1 MGRPYS
7 RDPLTKAG
15 VALGQQKGDIR
26 VKFRN
31 LGSVSVILA
40 ALLWSLDGLLRTQLY
55 SLPPAVVVFWEH
67 LLGFIL
73 ISPFI
78 LATLK
83 QFRKLTRKQWL
94 AIAGVSFL
102 SGALGTILY
111 TAALAQT
118 QYIPFSV
125 VVLLQQLQP
134 LFAITTAAIILK
146 EPLTRRF
153 GFLAAVALIA
163 AYWVAFPH
171 LTVNLSTGAGTLTA
185 ALFALGA
192 AIAWGTS
199 TAFSKYSLKDTSS
212 LHITAARFGLT
223 PLFAL
228 GFVFALGGGSKILT
242 VTPLQWQFIAL
253 ITLTTGFV
261 ALAIYYFGLKR
272 VPASR
277 SAILELTWPL
287 SALIT
292 GYAFLHQALTPT
304 QLIGS
309 IVLLGTVI
317 LIAKDAQAVEASEPQ
332 QLGLPHLQEA

>member
-1 MGRPYS
+1 MKYR
-7 RDPLTKAG
+7 K
-15 VALGQQKGDIR
+15 
-26 VKFRN
+26 

-67 LLGFIL
+67 ILGFIL

-83 QFRKLTRKQWL
+83 QFRKLTRKQWF

-111 TAALAQT
+111 TAALSQT
-118 QYIPFSV
+118 KYIPFSV

-134 LFAITTAAIILK
+134 IFAITTAAVILK
-146 EPLTRRF
+146 EPLTKRF
-153 GFLAAVALIA
+153 GFLAAIALVA
-163 AYWVAFPH
+163 AYWVTFPN
-171 LTVNLSTGAGTLTA
+171 LSVNLSTGTGTLTA
-185 ALFALGA
+185 GLFALGA
-192 AIAWGTS
+192 AAAWGTS

-228 GFVFALGGGSKILT
+228 GFVFLFGGSSSLLA
-242 VTPLQWQFIAL
+242 VTTIQWRYIGI

-292 GYAFLHQALTPT
+292 GYAFLHQILTPT

-317 LIAKDAQAVEASEPQ
+317 LIAQDAQATEPLNANKTE

>member
-1 MGRPYS
+1 MKY
-7 RDPLTKAG
+7 
-15 VALGQQKGDIR
+15 
-26 VKFRN
+26 RN

-67 LLGFIL
+67 ALGFIL
-73 ISPFI
+73 VSPFI
-78 LATLK
+78 LATIK

-94 AIAGVSFL
+94 AITGVSFL

-111 TAALAQT
+111 TAALAKT

-134 LFAITTAAIILK
+134 IFAITTAAVLLK

-153 GFLAAVALIA
+153 AFLSAIALIA
-163 AYWVAFPH
+163 AYWVAFPT
-171 LTVNLSTGAGTLTA
+171 LSVNFNTGTGTALA
-185 ALFALGA
+185 AIFALGA
-192 AIAWGTS
+192 AISWGTS
-199 TAFSKYSLKDTSS
+199 TAFSKYSLGGTSS

-228 GFVFALGGGSKILT
+228 MFVFGLGGGGQLLALT
-242 VTPLQWQFIAL
+242 PVQWKFIGF
-253 ITLTTGFV
+253 ITLSTGFV

-292 GYAFLHQALTPT
+292 GYAFLHQSLNAT
-304 QLIGS
+304 QAVGAV
-309 IVLLGTVI
+309 VLLGTVV
-317 LIAKDAQAVEASEPQ
+317 LIARDAQKVEAARAQPE
-332 QLGLPHLQEA
+332 QLVLPHVQEA

>member
-1 MGRPYS
+1 MKY
-7 RDPLTKAG
+7 
-15 VALGQQKGDIR
+15 
-26 VKFRN
+26 RN
-31 LGSVSVILA
+31 LGSVSVIFA

-55 SLPPAVVVFWEH
+55 TLPPSVVVFWEH
-67 LLGFIL
+67 MLGFIL

-78 LATLK
+78 FATFAK
-83 QFRKLTRKQWL
+83 FRKLTRKQWV

-111 TAALAQT
+111 TAALSQT
-118 QYIPFSV
+118 KFIPFSV

-134 LFAITTAAIILK
+134 IFAITTAAIILK
-146 EPLTRRF
+146 EPVTRRF
-153 GFLAAVALIA
+153 GFLAALALIA
-163 AYWVAFPH
+163 AYWVAFPG
-171 LTVNLSTGAGTLTA
+171 LTVNLSTGSGTLVA
-185 ALFALGA
+185 AIFALGA
-192 AIAWGTS
+192 AAAWGTS

-228 GFVFALGGGSKILT
+228 IFVFGLGSGGSLFALSP
-242 VTPLQWQFIAL
+242 VHWRFIGI

-292 GYAFLHQALTPT
+292 GYAFLHQTLTGT

-309 IVLLGTVI
+309 VVLLGTVI
-317 LIAKDAQAVEASEPQ
+317 LIAKDAQAVEKSAPE

>member
-1 MGRPYS
+1 MKYR
-7 RDPLTKAG
+7 K
-15 VALGQQKGDIR
+15 
-26 VKFRN
+26 
-31 LGSVSVILA
+31 LGSIAVIFA

-67 LLGFIL
+67 VLGLIL

-78 LATLK
+78 LATFK
-83 QFRKLTRKQWL
+83 QFRKLTRKQWV

-111 TAALAQT
+111 TAALSQT
-118 QYIPFSV
+118 KFIPFSV

-134 LFAITTAAIILK
+134 IFAITAAAILLK

-153 GFLAAVALIA
+153 IFLSAIALIA
-163 AYWVAFPH
+163 AYWVAFPT
-171 LTVNLSTGAGTLTA
+171 LTVNFSTGTGTLAA
-185 ALFALGA
+185 ALLALGA
-192 AIAWGTS
+192 AVCWGAS
-199 TAFSKYSLKDTSS
+199 TAFSKYSLKGTSS
-212 LHITAARFGLT
+212 IHITATRFALT

-228 GFVFALGGGSKILT
+228 GFVFLLGDAGSLTAL
-242 VTPLQWQFIAL
+242 TPIQWKYIGL
-253 ITLTTGFV
+253 ITLSTGFM

-292 GYAFLHQALTPT
+292 GYAFLHQSLNAT
-304 QLIGS
+304 QLIGAV
-309 IVLLGTVI
+309 VLLGTVI
-317 LIAKDAQAVEASEPQ
+317 LIARDAQKTESSQPD
-332 QLGLPHLQEA
+332 QLGVPHPQEA

>member
-1 MGRPYS
+1 MNYR
-7 RDPLTKAG
+7 K
-15 VALGQQKGDIR
+15 
-26 VKFRN
+26 

-55 SLPPAVVVFWEH
+55 SLTPAVVVFWEH
-67 LLGFIL
+67 ILGFIL

-83 QFRKLTRKQWL
+83 QFRQLSRKQWI

-111 TAALAQT
+111 TAALSQT
-118 QYIPFSV
+118 KYIPFSV

-134 LFAITTAAIILK
+134 IFAITTAAVILK

-163 AYWVAFPH
+163 AYWVTFPN
-171 LTVNLSTGAGTLTA
+171 LAVNLSTGTGTLTA
-185 ALFALGA
+185 GLFALGA
-192 AIAWGTS
+192 AAAWGTS

-228 GFVFALGGGSKILT
+228 GFVFLLGGGGSLFA
-242 VTPLQWQFIAL
+242 VTMIQWRYIGI

-317 LIAKDAQAVEASEPQ
+317 LIARDAQAVEAKTADKTT